1 MKKVILFAALVLLAV
16 AACKEKKP
24 AEFTRLGIYTPYQGY
39 MEKLNGK
46 VESVAEIGY
55 WAIPEGDSYIK
66 GARVTKKELDSL
78 GYTYEYKAVFD
89 IDGDLV
95 TCTTSDENDKVIDI
109 WRLFKTNGLLTKS
122 EYVYNDTVRF
132 RQVITCD
139 EKGNPVLYE
148 GYNEPVDTLAQ
159 KIEVKGSY
167 LNDTLTA
174 QYYNPKGEAG
184 SKYLFMFNDQGLLTL
199 LDYYRKDGT
208 HWSSQVLNYN
218 DKGFQSDYTAYDKD
232 KNVSGRTYTTY
243 EYDHIGNWIK
253 ATTRDERG
261 FAIISERV
269 YTYFE

>member
-1 MKKVILFAALVLLAV
+1 MKKVILFAALVLLAS

-24 AEFTRLGIYTPYQGY
+24 ADFTRLGIYTPYQNY
-39 MEKLNGK
+39 MEKMNGK
-46 VESVAEIGY
+46 VESVTENGY

-66 GARVTKKELDSL
+66 GARITKKELDSL
-78 GYTYEYKAVFD
+78 GYTYENKAVFD

-95 TCTTSDENDKVIDI
+95 SCTTFDENDKVIDI
-109 WRLFKTNGLLTKS
+109 WRLFKTNGLLAKS
-122 EYVYNDTVRF
+122 EYVYDDTVRF

-139 EKGNPVLYE
+139 EEGNPVLYE
-148 GYNEPVDTLAQ
+148 GYNMPADTLSQ
-159 KIEVKGSY
+159 KIEFEGSY
-167 LNDTLTA
+167 LNDTLTIRF
-174 QYYNPKGEAG
+174 YNHIGEAG

-208 HWSSQVLNYN
+208 FGSSQALIYN
-218 DKGFQSDYTAYDKD
+218 DKGFESEYTSFDKD

-243 EYDHIGNWIK
+243 GYDQMGNWIK